1 MVLNRFYTNE
11 KVGGWVR
18 RQGVGGVGGA
28 MKWMPE
34 VRPGGRG
41 FRQAGR
47 ASPSCAL
54 GTPLG

>member
-28 MKWMPE
+28 MPE